1 MTGFWLFHSGC
12 HFDRN
17 EVKRRN
23 LSQHLEWIMDEK
35 TYCVYIVANE
45 RNSVLYIGV
54 TSNLIRRIY
63 EHKQHLVKGFT
74 DKYNCSK
81 LVYYEST
88 DSVLGAIMREKQ
100 LKKWSRS
107 KKEAL
112 IDTMN
117 PERRDLYQEIL
128 GE

>member
-1 MTGFWLFHSGC
+1 
-12 HFDRN
+12 
-17 EVKRRN
+17 
-23 LSQHLEWIMDEK
+23 
-35 TYCVYIVANE
+35 VANE

-54 TSNLIRRIY
+54 TSNLVRRIY

-117 PERRDLYQEIL
+117 PERRDLYQEIV
-128 GE
+128 EE